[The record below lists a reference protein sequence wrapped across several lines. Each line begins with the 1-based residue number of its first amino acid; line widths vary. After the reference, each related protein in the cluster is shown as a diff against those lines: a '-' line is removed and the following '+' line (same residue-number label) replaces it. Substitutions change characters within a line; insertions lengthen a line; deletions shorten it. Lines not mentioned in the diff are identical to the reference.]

1 MESVVIKATK
11 RDITG
16 KQVKVLRR
24 QGLLPAVLYGH
35 QFDPRPITLDM
46 REASRSLAG
55 LTSSSLVKIDL
66 DGEILTALVRDK
78 QRDYLKASFLHID
91 FQVVSMTEKI
101 RAYVQVHVIG
111 KSPAVRDF
119 NAVAEQLISEI
130 EVESFPGNLPESFSV
145 DISSLATIGSHITV
159 KDLIVPEGVEI
170 LQDNEEVIVSITASS
185 TEEEVVEEAAEGGT
199 EEPEVIEK
207 GKKEEET
214 EE

>member
-1 MESVVIKATK
+1 MESVVIKATR

-16 KQVKVLRR
+16 KQVKALRR

-66 DGEILTALVRDK
+66 DGEIFTALVRDK

-101 RAYVQVHVIG
+101 RAYVQVHVVG

-130 EVESFPGNLPESFSV
+130 EVESLPGNLPESFSV

-170 LQDNEEVIVSITASS
+170 LLDNEEVIVSITASS
-185 TEEEVVEEAAEGGT
+185 TEEEVVEEAVEGDT